1 MTMSGPWNMRPWNT
15 PGTVLVLDETVQD
28 RLMTERII
36 VLGTELTDEVANTI
50 CAQLVLL
57 SAADRHRDISLYVN
71 SPGGS
76 VSAGMT
82 VFDTMEYIPNDVAT
96 VAIGLA
102 ASTAQFLV
110 TAGTPGKRYAL
121 PHARIL
127 LHQPSGE
134 LQGRASDVAV
144 QAEQLLHDKRTLQE
158 LTAAHTGH
166 TVEQVARDTE
176 RDRWF
181 TAAEPLEYGLV
192 DRVQRTAEGMT
203 PRGFHP

>member
-1 MTMSGPWNMRPWNT
+1 MTTWNT
-15 PGTVLVLDETVQD
+15 VVRYEETVQD
-28 RLMTERII
+28 RLVAERII
-36 VLGTELTDEVANTI
+36 VLGSDLTDEIANTI

-82 VFDTMEYIPNDVAT
+82 VYDTMEFIPNDVAT

-121 PHARIL
+121 PHARIVL
-127 LHQPSGE
+127 QQPSGSIE
-134 LQGRASDVAV
+134 GSASDVATR
-144 QAEQLLHDKRTLQE
+144 AEEMLRTRRTLEE
-158 LTAAHTGH
+158 LTAAHTGR
-166 TVEQVARDTE
+166 TPEQIARDTE
-176 RDRWF
+176 RERWF
-181 TAAEPLEYGLV
+181 TAEEALEYGLV
-192 DRVQRTAEGMT
+192 DRVQRTAQGMT